1 MSDWKRSTREAAFEQ
16 FSDDIK
22 AEIHRH
28 IELYNLGNILSEV
41 LMCIET
47 DSEKPRKGLF
57 GSAEIVRQ
65 CAIATPRWL
74 VWAIRDKKSPTVL
87 SALLKDVVIQDYAET
102 SLVKMIPDCGIQ
114 VTGKFTDVSENAS
127 AFLGL
132 EENAAGKKFKEVVIR
147 AVQDAKK

>member
-1 MSDWKRSTREAAFEQ
+1 MSDWKRSTRELAFEQ

-22 AEIHRH
+22 AEFYRH

-57 GSAEIVRQ
+57 GSAESVRQ

-74 VWAIRDKKSPTVL
+74 VWAIHDKKSPTVL

-102 SLVKMIPDCGIQ
+102 PLVKMVPDCGIQ